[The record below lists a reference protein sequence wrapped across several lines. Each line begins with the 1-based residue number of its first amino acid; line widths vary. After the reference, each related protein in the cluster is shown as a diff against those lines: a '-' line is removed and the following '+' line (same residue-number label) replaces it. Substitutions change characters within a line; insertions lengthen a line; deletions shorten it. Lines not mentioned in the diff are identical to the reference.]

1 MWLNEAGG
9 PPQGEV
15 LPVARDPRV
24 RRRKRQAWTFATL
37 VSLVMLTGFVALGHA
52 MRWWTIGGE
61 PVRTLRLPCP
71 QETALD
77 PDQVNA
83 RVFNA
88 TGKFG
93 LARTVARELQGR
105 GFTVTQIGNDESG
118 QAVTAA
124 AIVRHGPSGKL
135 AARSVAA
142 QVAGQVTVQ
151 QDARESRTVDLVL
164 GTAFKAMVPRPQA
177 SQAIAPVPTPAGCK
191 RVAAGPP
198 QPATTT
204 ASAPAAAPPA
214 SKPASP
220 PVSKPASPPASKPA
234 SPTATRSVIAPAPT
248 TRPSVPGP
256 TGLPTVP

>member
-9 PPQGEV
+9 PPKGEV

-37 VSLVMLTGFVALGHA
+37 VSLVLITGFVSLGHA

-61 PVRTLRLPCP
+61 PVRTLRMPCP

-77 PDQVNA
+77 PDQVRA

-88 TGKFG
+88 TGTFG
-93 LARTVARELQGR
+93 LARSVARELQGR
-105 GFTVTQIGNDESG
+105 GFIVTQIGNDESG

-124 AIVRHGPSGKL
+124 AVVRHGPSGKL

-164 GTAFKAMVPRPQA
+164 GTAFRSMVPRPQA
-177 SQAIAPVPTPAGCK
+177 SQAIAPVPTPVGCK
-191 RVAAGPP
+191 RVTAGPP
-198 QPATTT
+198 RPVTTT
-204 ASAPAAAPPA
+204 AVSVPAAAPAASRPASPAA

-220 PVSKPASPPASKPA
+220 A
-234 SPTATRSVIAPAPT
+234 ATRSVIAPAPT

-256 TGLPTVP
+256 TGLPTAP